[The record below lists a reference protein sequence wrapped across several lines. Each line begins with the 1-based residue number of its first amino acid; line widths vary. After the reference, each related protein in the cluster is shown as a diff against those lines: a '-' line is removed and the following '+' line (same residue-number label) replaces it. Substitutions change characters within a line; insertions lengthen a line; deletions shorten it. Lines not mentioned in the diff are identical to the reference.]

1 MILLDI
7 SVLIE
12 ILSKNDNILK
22 KINTLGVIPL
32 VTSEICIME
41 LIYGLYGK
49 KNILSKSELLKKKLI
64 DVEKLCNKLI
74 ILRFDR
80 ACALKTSEIMGR
92 LKIFGNLIDFRDGMI
107 ACSALANGI
116 HQIYTLNISH
126 FERIEELEIFD

>member
-1 MILLDI
+1 MILLDT

-12 ILSKNDNILK
+12 ILRKNNDILE
-22 KINTLGVIPL
+22 KINTFSVIPL

-41 LIYGLYGK
+41 LIYGLYGN
-49 KNILSKSELLKKKLI
+49 KNIISKSELLKKKLI

-80 ACALKTSEIMGR
+80 ACALKTGEIMGR
-92 LKIFGNLIDFRDGMI
+92 LKISGNLIDFRDGMI

-116 HQIYTLNISH
+116 HQIYTLNVSH
-126 FERIEELEIFD
+126 FERIEELKIID